1 MKEMLKNKILSSLN
15 ENALN
20 FQDLKKITNIMN
32 KNRLK
37 EYIKDLKDQGLV
49 VERKNMLYK
58 PENLGLYP
66 AKIIKNCKKFCFA
79 QKLSDEKEIFIPG
92 KFSNGALTGDM
103 VFLSPIPKSK
113 NKSGKS
119 EEGAVKLIY
128 KKNEFKFTG
137 IIVKNKG
144 RYYIKPDSLTD
155 SLILIDK
162 NSQKFIKESDK
173 VIAKIFKRASSHGS
187 HVAEIIT
194 NCGNSKKAAVCAEAV
209 VESSGANT
217 KFTNEIIKIAE
228 KASKNKISKKIKNS
242 RVNLTKNIIF
252 TIDSAES
259 KDLDDAVSIEKSKDC
274 YHVGVHIAD
283 VSHYVGFK
291 SALDREAYERGTSIY
306 YANRVVPML
315 PPSIS
320 NGICSLNPNVERL
333 AFSAL
338 IDVDFTGK
346 IINYKFKKT
355 IIRSAVKGIYKEINA
370 ILAGSK
376 NKNLLRKYK
385 KVLPSII
392 IMKELY
398 EILKAKRIERG
409 SPQISSTE
417 SKIILDNHDFTVDV
431 KKATQGVSECII
443 EEFML
448 LANQAAATLA
458 KKANIPFVYRVHEF
472 PSDEKVFAL
481 KELAEKLGLDGR
493 KIKPK
498 LEPKIMS
505 NLLEQTRNT
514 KLFSIMNINILRSM
528 AKAKYSPHPIG
539 HYGLVLK
546 NYTHFTSPIRRYSD
560 LTIHRILTEYVCKKE
575 SVKNLRKRYLKFVE
589 SASKQATETEKRAML
604 IERTAAD
611 CYKAEYMKSRVG
623 ENFQAT
629 ITSITKNGLF
639 VALENT
645 IEGFVKIESLD
656 GFYKY
661 DGYIKLINQKTKKT
675 YKIGQKIEVVCASSD
690 VNSGKIDFEII

>member
-1 MKEMLKNKILSSLN
+1 MKKILKNKILSSLS

-66 AKIIKNCKKFCFA
+66 AKITKNCKKFCFA
-79 QKLSDEKEIFIPG
+79 QKLSDQKEIFIPG

-103 VFLSPIPKSK
+103 VFLRPIPKNK

-119 EEGAVKLIY
+119 EEAAVKLIY

-144 RYYIKPDSLTD
+144 RYYIKPDTLTD

-217 KFTNEIIKIAE
+217 KFTSEIIKIAE
-228 KASKNKISKKIKNS
+228 KISKNKISKKIKNS
-242 RVNLTKNIIF
+242 RLNLTKSIIF
-252 TIDSAES
+252 TIDSEES
-259 KDLDDAVSIEKSKDC
+259 KDLDDAVSIQKSNNC

-291 SALDREAYERGTSIY
+291 SDLDREAYERGTSIY

-315 PPSIS
+315 PPPIS

-376 NKNLLRKYK
+376 NENLLRKYK

-398 EILKAKRIERG
+398 EILKANRTRRG

-417 SKIILDNHDFTVDV
+417 SKIILDNHGFTIDV
-431 KKATQGVSECII
+431 KKRTQGISECII

-481 KELAEKLGLDGR
+481 KELAERLGLDGR

-498 LEPKIMS
+498 LDPKIMS

-514 KLFSIMNINILRSM
+514 KLFSIMNVNILRSM
-528 AKAKYSPHPIG
+528 AKAKYSPNPIG

-560 LTIHRILTEYVCKKE
+560 LTIHRILTEYICKKE

-604 IERTAAD
+604 IERTTAD

-623 ENFQAT
+623 ENFEAT

-661 DGYIKLINQKTKKT
+661 DGYIKLINPKTKKT
-675 YKIGQKIEVVCASSD
+675 YKIGQKVEVVCASSD